1 MKFKT
6 ALYLSHRWLGIG
18 MCLLIAMWFATGMVM
33 MYVSFPE
40 LSKQERYAGLA
51 NLNPEHIVFSS
62 SALLASAPQ
71 DALLERLVLSSVGTR
86 PIYLLK
92 LEGQAWRGMYADSGL
107 PLTDFSAA
115 AATASALHFY
125 QLQHPGQRVQAK
137 HLRTLEMDQWTV
149 SSGLSD
155 HRPLHLVSFDDPA
168 STQLYVS
175 SRTGQ
180 VVRDTTRRERL
191 WNWVGANLHWIYPL
205 QLRQHTNLWVNV
217 IITLSLIGLLTIIS
231 GGVIGFLRLRF
242 KRRYRGKSITPYRGI
257 YKYHHVLGLAS
268 LVFLTTFMFSGLMSM
283 SPWGL
288 FDARSSFTEQL
299 LRYQLNDESVK
310 SEPVYST
317 IAELQYMLGQDQNIA
332 TKEMTWHWIAGES
345 HVSLNSTE
353 QPSRYVLT
361 GAEGRALEGTS
372 LEGKIQQRISSLIP
386 NAEILSQHRLE
397 EYDSYYYSHHER
409 FRPLPI
415 LRVKFSDQE
424 STWFHID
431 LLTGQILSR
440 LTYKN
445 RVGRWLY
452 NGLHSLDFAVLIN
465 NRPVWDLL
473 LLTLCSIG
481 LVFSVTSLVLGW
493 GRLRKRI
500 KAI

>member
-18 MCLLIAMWFATGMVM
+18 MCLLIAMWFASGMVM

-40 LSKQERYAGLA
+40 LSNKERYAGLA
-51 NLNPEHIVFSS
+51 KLTPELITVSP

-71 DALLERLVLSSVGTR
+71 GTLLERLVLSSVATR
-86 PIYLLK
+86 PVYFLK
-92 LEGQAWRGMYADSGL
+92 MEGHSWRGMYADSGL

-115 AATASALHFY
+115 AASASALHFY
-125 QLQHPGQRVQAK
+125 QLQHPGQRVQAT

-149 SSGLSD
+149 SSGLSV

-168 STQLYVS
+168 STHLYVS

-180 VVRDTTRRERL
+180 VVRDTTRRERI
-191 WNWVGANLHWIYPL
+191 WNWLGANLHWIYPL

-217 IITLSLIGLLTIIS
+217 IITLSLVGLLTIIS

-242 KRRYRGKSITPYRGI
+242 KRRYRGKSVTPYSGMS
-257 YKYHHVLGLAS
+257 KYHHVLGLAS

-299 LRYQLNDESVK
+299 QRYQLNDELVR
-310 SEPVYST
+310 SEPAYSKVD
-317 IAELQYMLGQDQNIA
+317 ELQNLLGQNQRFA
-332 TKEMTWHWIAGES
+332 TKEIVWHWIGGES
-345 HVSLNSTE
+345 HATLNTTQESPRHE
-353 QPSRYVLT
+353 MT
-361 GAEGRALEGTS
+361 GAEGQALEGR
-372 LEGKIQQRISSLIP
+372 IQQRISSLIP
-386 NAEILSQHRLE
+386 DAEILSQHRLE

-431 LLTGQILSR
+431 LSTGQILSR

-465 NRPVWDLL
+465 NRPLWDLL
-473 LLTLCSIG
+473 VLALCGLG